1 MSYDEYDDTTFRERI
16 ATNPQPALVW
26 VAGLLV
32 LLALET
38 GRIASGL
45 LKAGSGIRFGLEGAA
60 SIPAWVGR
68 NVDGTLGPIAGTVG
82 TILTAL
88 LLIAVAA
95 VFVKLLFVP
104 VSLVKTFGLSRGTGA
119 DDVIERALVAA
130 GLAIGV
136 VLVVF
141 TPLGAGLEVAI
152 GWLTSL
158 TEWVSTLPSI
168 TSTETIPNAGHR
180 TPDGGWEG
188 TFLGLSSGQAWAIRV
203 FVVYAYAFT
212 LLVWIWKGYTT
223 FRTHYREANWT
234 PRDDSINRFRTHYWG
249 IFGLIVVFTFV
260 VMAAWAPALAP
271 VSIDHNHYN
280 PYDHEFEYL
289 DGESVETVSHGTAN
303 LQTKS
308 TGGSN
313 NVGPM
318 SYDQYDR
325 WAPMG
330 TTQSGK
336 DLFTFLVFGARTSLV
351 IGIIAIGLGT
361 LIALSLSLVTAYYK
375 GVADLLTVLA
385 SDTIMTIPGFLL
397 LLLVSVIFQQ
407 ANHPLA
413 TIYDGGIL
421 IALILALVYW
431 PGLWRSI
438 RGPSLQVAEQEWVDA
453 AKSYGQT
460 PVMTMRKHMAPYVAA
475 YIMIY
480 ASLLLGAAIIATA
493 ALSFL
498 GLGINPPT
506 PEWGRIVN
514 DGRSYVST
522 ASWHIS
528 TLPGLLIVLVVT
540 GFNALGDG
548 IRDAMDPESDVE
560 SGEAGAAATGG
571 GG

>member
-1 MSYDEYDDTTFRERI
+1 MSMDEFDDKTLRERI
-16 ATNPQPALVW
+16 AANPRPALLW
-26 VAGLLV
+26 LAGLLV
-32 LLALET
+32 FMLLEL
-38 GRIASGL
+38 GRLAAGL
-45 LKAGSGIRFGLEGAA
+45 INAGEAARFGLAGVAA
-60 SIPAWVGR
+60 TPPWVSR
-68 NVDGTLGPIAGTVG
+68 NVTETLGPAAGTVG
-82 TILTAL
+82 MLLTAA

-95 VFVKLLFVP
+95 VFVKLFIP
-104 VSLVKTFGLSRGTGA
+104 ISIVKKVGADRGTA
-119 DDVIERALVAA
+119 VDEVLERALIAA
-130 GLAIGV
+130 GLAVGV

-141 TPLGAGLEVAI
+141 TPVGGGLELAI
-152 GWLTSL
+152 AWLTNRVEWLSNLPTL
-158 TEWVSTLPSI
+158 TSPD
-168 TSTETIPNAGHR
+168 TIQNTGHR
-180 TPDGGWEG
+180 SPDGGWEG
-188 TFLGLSSGQAWAIRV
+188 TFLGLSPGQAWAIRV
-203 FVVYAYAFT
+203 LVVYAYAFA
-212 LLVWIWKGYTT
+212 LLAWFWKGYTI
-223 FRTHYREANWT
+223 FRAHYREADWT

-249 IFGLIVVFTFV
+249 IFGLATVFCFV
-260 VMAAWAPALAP
+260 VMALWAPALAP
-271 VSIDHNHYN
+271 VSIEANHYN
-280 PYDHEFEYL
+280 PYDHQFEYL
-289 DGESVETVSHGTAN
+289 DGETVTSITHGTAN
-303 LQTKS
+303 LQTRS
-308 TGGSN
+308 TGGTS

-325 WAPMG
+325 FAPMG

-351 IGIIAIGLGT
+351 IGVVAIGLGT
-361 LIALSLSLVTAYYK
+361 MIALSLSLITAYYK

-397 LLLVSVIFQQ
+397 LLLVSVVFQQ

-413 TIYDGGIL
+413 AIYDGGLL

-453 AKSYGQT
+453 AKSYGQS

-522 ASWHIS
+522 SSWHIS
-528 TLPGLLIVLVVT
+528 TLPGILIVLVVT

-560 SGEAGAAATGG
+560 AGEANAAAAGG